1 MGPFVQVVLGQII
14 SLFGNAALRFV
25 LPLILLRQTGSAA
38 VYGAATAL
46 ALLPALAG
54 TLAGGVLADRCRKA
68 RLMVVLDLAAAGLAL
83 GAAASADNLPTVLWA
98 PAALCALYALQG
110 LYQPVVRASLPLL
123 RTGDRLVQGN
133 AVIQLVDTLDELL
146 GPLLGS
152 VLLGVMGLRPLLVLC
167 GACFA
172 ASALLEWQIR
182 IPGDRPQPRTQGK
195 PDFAADLRESL
206 TYLYHSRPEL
216 LRLAGIMALVNLV
229 EIPAVVV
236 GIPVVIVQYLGQ
248 SDAVLG
254 AVQAVLS
261 VGGLAGGALAG
272 RSRHPLSD
280 RQALGLLL
288 GIAGLCAAMG
298 VVLWVPPL
306 ACGGVALCGFGVM
319 AAAMRFNVW
328 FFARLQA
335 VLPQAQLGRVTGC
348 TMALASLT
356 QPVGQAVYGVLF
368 DVFSA
373 CPAGVLL
380 GAGALS
386 AVFLTGAMRHT
397 FVRSGTRSSAKA
409 TAPDTRGAAIEVPLF
424 TTYSFLLLP
433 GAQEMRRFPGATR
446 SGLQTQSRV
455 GPHPEI
461 PLLGSSRSPAPTV
474 ITFLLLPGAVI
485 LPGAGPRFPAAVTT
499 VIPSSQARSTAC
511 TSRSS
516 TVFSCSVVPT
526 EIFKMRILSLIRS
539 LHTQSIAARISCF
552 LPFPLRSRIFT
563 TTNRHPG
570 AAPWY
575 FPPDALPLPPRI
587 PQTCVPCPLSS

>member
-68 RLMVVLDLAAAGLAL
+68 RLMAALDLAAAGLAL
-83 GAAASADNLPTVLWA
+83 GAAASADDLPVVLWV

-182 IPGDRPQPRTQGK
+182 IPGDRPQLRTQGK

-229 EIPAVVV
+229 E
-236 GIPVVIVQYLGQ
+236 IPVVIVQYLGQ

-280 RQALGLLL
+280 RQALGLLM

-380 GAGALS
+380 GAGAVS
-386 AVFLTGAMRHT
+386 AVFLTGAMRHET
-397 FVRSGTRSSAKA
+397 KKR
-409 TAPDTRGAAIEVPLF
+409 
-424 TTYSFLLLP
+424 P
-433 GAQEMRRFPGATR
+433 G
-446 SGLQTQSRV
+446 
-455 GPHPEI
+455 
-461 PLLGSSRSPAPTV
+461 
-474 ITFLLLPGAVI
+474 
-485 LPGAGPRFPAAVTT
+485 
-499 VIPSSQARSTAC
+499 
-511 TSRSS
+511 
-516 TVFSCSVVPT
+516 
-526 EIFKMRILSLIRS
+526 
-539 LHTQSIAARISCF
+539 
-552 LPFPLRSRIFT
+552 
-563 TTNRHPG
+563 
-570 AAPWY
+570 
-575 FPPDALPLPPRI
+575 
-587 PQTCVPCPLSS
+587 

>member
-83 GAAASADNLPTVLWA
+83 GAAASADDLPTVLWA

-123 RTGDRLVQGN
+123 LAGDRLVQGN

-152 VLLGVMGLRPLLVLC
+152 TLLGVMGLGPLLVLC

-182 IPGDRPQPRTQGK
+182 IPGDRPQPRTQRK

-248 SDAVLG
+248 SDVVLG

-272 RSRHPLSD
+272 RSRHRPAGPGTSD
-280 RQALGLLL
+280 GHCRAVRRHGCCALGTTACLRRGGPVRLW
-288 GIAGLCAAMG
+288 GDGRRHAVQC
-298 VVLWVPPL
+298 VVLCPV
-306 ACGGVALCGFGVM
+306 AGG
-319 AAAMRFNVW
+319 AAAGT
-328 FFARLQA
+328 AGPGDRLYNGAGQPDPA
-335 VLPQAQLGRVTGC
+335 GGAGRVRGTVRC
-348 TMALASLT
+348 
-356 QPVGQAVYGVLF
+356 
-368 DVFSA
+368 VFR
-373 CPAGVLL
+373 
-380 GAGALS
+380 LS
-386 AVFLTGAMRHT
+386 G
-397 FVRSGTRSSAKA
+397 
-409 TAPDTRGAAIEVPLF
+409 RGAA
-424 TTYSFLLLP
+424 
-433 GAQEMRRFPGATR
+433 GGRC
-446 SGLQTQSRV
+446 RV
-455 GPHPEI
+455 GGVSDRRDTP
-461 PLLGSSRSPAPTV
+461 
-474 ITFLLLPGAVI
+474 
-485 LPGAGPRFPAAVTT
+485 
-499 VIPSSQARSTAC
+499 
-511 TSRSS
+511 
-516 TVFSCSVVPT
+516 
-526 EIFKMRILSLIRS
+526 
-539 LHTQSIAARISCF
+539 
-552 LPFPLRSRIFT
+552 
-563 TTNRHPG
+563 
-570 AAPWY
+570 
-575 FPPDALPLPPRI
+575 
-587 PQTCVPCPLSS
+587 

>member
-83 GAAASADNLPTVLWA
+83 GAAASADDLPTVLWA

-123 RTGDRLVQGN
+123 LAGDRLVQGN

-152 VLLGVMGLRPLLVLC
+152 ALLGVMGLGPLLVLC

-182 IPGDRPQPRTQGK
+182 IPGDRPQPRTQRK

-288 GIAGLCAAMG
+288 GIAGLCAVMG
-298 VVLWVPPL
+298 VVLRVPPL
-306 ACGGVALCGFGVM
+306 ACGGVALCGFGGDGRRHAVQCVVLCPAADG
-319 AAAMRFNVW
+319 AAAGT
-328 FFARLQA
+328 AGPGDRLYNGAGQPDPA
-335 VLPQAQLGRVTGC
+335 GGAGRVRGTVRC
-348 TMALASLT
+348 
-356 QPVGQAVYGVLF
+356 
-368 DVFSA
+368 VFR
-373 CPAGVLL
+373 
-380 GAGALS
+380 LS
-386 AVFLTGAMRHT
+386 G
-397 FVRSGTRSSAKA
+397 
-409 TAPDTRGAAIEVPLF
+409 RGAAGCRCPVGGV
-424 TTYSFLLLP
+424 SD
-433 GAQEMRRFPGATR
+433 RR
-446 SGLQTQSRV
+446 
-455 GPHPEI
+455 H
-461 PLLGSSRSPAPTV
+461 AP
-474 ITFLLLPGAVI
+474 
-485 LPGAGPRFPAAVTT
+485 
-499 VIPSSQARSTAC
+499 
-511 TSRSS
+511 
-516 TVFSCSVVPT
+516 
-526 EIFKMRILSLIRS
+526 
-539 LHTQSIAARISCF
+539 
-552 LPFPLRSRIFT
+552 
-563 TTNRHPG
+563 
-570 AAPWY
+570 
-575 FPPDALPLPPRI
+575 
-587 PQTCVPCPLSS
+587 

>member
-83 GAAASADNLPTVLWA
+83 GAAASADNLPTVLWV

-123 RTGDRLVQGN
+123 RTGDRLVQSN
-133 AVIQLVDTLDELL
+133 AVIQLVDTMDELL

-182 IPGDRPQPRTQGK
+182 IPGDRPQPRTQRK

-254 AVQAVLS
+254 
-261 VGGLAGGALAG
+261 
-272 RSRHPLSD
+272 
-280 RQALGLLL
+280 
-288 GIAGLCAAMG
+288 
-298 VVLWVPPL
+298 
-306 ACGGVALCGFGVM
+306 
-319 AAAMRFNVW
+319 
-328 FFARLQA
+328 
-335 VLPQAQLGRVTGC
+335 
-348 TMALASLT
+348 
-356 QPVGQAVYGVLF
+356 
-368 DVFSA
+368 
-373 CPAGVLL
+373 
-380 GAGALS
+380 
-386 AVFLTGAMRHT
+386 
-397 FVRSGTRSSAKA
+397 
-409 TAPDTRGAAIEVPLF
+409 
-424 TTYSFLLLP
+424 
-433 GAQEMRRFPGATR
+433 
-446 SGLQTQSRV
+446 
-455 GPHPEI
+455 
-461 PLLGSSRSPAPTV
+461 
-474 ITFLLLPGAVI
+474 
-485 LPGAGPRFPAAVTT
+485 
-499 VIPSSQARSTAC
+499 
-511 TSRSS
+511 
-516 TVFSCSVVPT
+516 
-526 EIFKMRILSLIRS
+526 
-539 LHTQSIAARISCF
+539 
-552 LPFPLRSRIFT
+552 PFR
-563 TTNRHPG
+563 
-570 AAPWY
+570 
-575 FPPDALPLPPRI
+575 
-587 PQTCVPCPLSS
+587 PC

>member
-83 GAAASADNLPTVLWA
+83 GAAASADDLPTVLWA

-123 RTGDRLVQGN
+123 LAGDRLVQGN

-146 GPLLGS
+146 G
-152 VLLGVMGLRPLLVLC
+152 PLLVLC

-248 SDAVLG
+248 SDVVLG

-280 RQALGLLL
+280 RQALGLLM

-380 GAGALS
+380 GAGAVS
-386 AVFLTGAMRHT
+386 AVFLTGAMRQET
-397 FVRSGTRSSAKA
+397 EKR
-409 TAPDTRGAAIEVPLF
+409 
-424 TTYSFLLLP
+424 P
-433 GAQEMRRFPGATR
+433 G
-446 SGLQTQSRV
+446 
-455 GPHPEI
+455 
-461 PLLGSSRSPAPTV
+461 
-474 ITFLLLPGAVI
+474 
-485 LPGAGPRFPAAVTT
+485 
-499 VIPSSQARSTAC
+499 
-511 TSRSS
+511 
-516 TVFSCSVVPT
+516 
-526 EIFKMRILSLIRS
+526 
-539 LHTQSIAARISCF
+539 
-552 LPFPLRSRIFT
+552 
-563 TTNRHPG
+563 
-570 AAPWY
+570 
-575 FPPDALPLPPRI
+575 
-587 PQTCVPCPLSS
+587 

>member
-83 GAAASADNLPTVLWA
+83 GAAASADNLPTVLWV

-123 RTGDRLVQGN
+123 LAGDRLVQGN

-146 GPLLGS
+146 G
-152 VLLGVMGLRPLLVLC
+152 PLLVLC

-182 IPGDRPQPRTQGK
+182 IPGDRPQPRTQRK

-380 GAGALS
+380 GAGAVS
-386 AVFLTGAMRHT
+386 AVFLTGAMRHET
-397 FVRSGTRSSAKA
+397 KKR
-409 TAPDTRGAAIEVPLF
+409 
-424 TTYSFLLLP
+424 P
-433 GAQEMRRFPGATR
+433 G
-446 SGLQTQSRV
+446 
-455 GPHPEI
+455 
-461 PLLGSSRSPAPTV
+461 
-474 ITFLLLPGAVI
+474 
-485 LPGAGPRFPAAVTT
+485 
-499 VIPSSQARSTAC
+499 
-511 TSRSS
+511 
-516 TVFSCSVVPT
+516 
-526 EIFKMRILSLIRS
+526 
-539 LHTQSIAARISCF
+539 
-552 LPFPLRSRIFT
+552 
-563 TTNRHPG
+563 
-570 AAPWY
+570 
-575 FPPDALPLPPRI
+575 
-587 PQTCVPCPLSS
+587 

>member
-68 RLMVVLDLAAAGLAL
+68 RLMAALDLAAAGLAL
-83 GAAASADNLPTVLWA
+83 GAAASADDLPVVLWA

-152 VLLGVMGLRPLLVLC
+152 ALLGVMGLRPLLVLC

-182 IPGDRPQPRTQGK
+182 IPGDRPQPRMQRK

-272 RSRHPLSD
+272 RSRHPTVRPAGPGASAGHC
-280 RQALGLLL
+280 RAVRRHGRRALGTT
-288 GIAGLCAAMG
+288 
-298 VVLWVPPL
+298 
-306 ACGGVALCGFGVM
+306 ACLRRVALCGFGVM

-386 AVFLTGAMRHT
+386 AVFLTGAMRHET
-397 FVRSGTRSSAKA
+397 KKR
-409 TAPDTRGAAIEVPLF
+409 
-424 TTYSFLLLP
+424 P
-433 GAQEMRRFPGATR
+433 G
-446 SGLQTQSRV
+446 
-455 GPHPEI
+455 
-461 PLLGSSRSPAPTV
+461 
-474 ITFLLLPGAVI
+474 
-485 LPGAGPRFPAAVTT
+485 
-499 VIPSSQARSTAC
+499 
-511 TSRSS
+511 
-516 TVFSCSVVPT
+516 
-526 EIFKMRILSLIRS
+526 
-539 LHTQSIAARISCF
+539 
-552 LPFPLRSRIFT
+552 
-563 TTNRHPG
+563 
-570 AAPWY
+570 
-575 FPPDALPLPPRI
+575 
-587 PQTCVPCPLSS
+587 

>member
-83 GAAASADNLPTVLWA
+83 VVLWA

-123 RTGDRLVQGN
+123 LAGDRLVQGN

-152 VLLGVMGLRPLLVLC
+152 ALLGVMGLGPLLVLC

-172 ASALLEWQIR
+172 TSALLEWQIR
-182 IPGDRPQPRTQGK
+182 IPGDRPQPRTQRK

-248 SDAVLG
+248 SDVVLG

-288 GIAGLCAAMG
+288 GIAGLCAVMG
-298 VVLWVPPL
+298 VVLRVPPL

-386 AVFLTGAMRHT
+386 AVFLTGAMRHET
-397 FVRSGTRSSAKA
+397 EKR
-409 TAPDTRGAAIEVPLF
+409 
-424 TTYSFLLLP
+424 P
-433 GAQEMRRFPGATR
+433 G
-446 SGLQTQSRV
+446 
-455 GPHPEI
+455 
-461 PLLGSSRSPAPTV
+461 
-474 ITFLLLPGAVI
+474 
-485 LPGAGPRFPAAVTT
+485 
-499 VIPSSQARSTAC
+499 
-511 TSRSS
+511 
-516 TVFSCSVVPT
+516 
-526 EIFKMRILSLIRS
+526 
-539 LHTQSIAARISCF
+539 
-552 LPFPLRSRIFT
+552 
-563 TTNRHPG
+563 
-570 AAPWY
+570 
-575 FPPDALPLPPRI
+575 
-587 PQTCVPCPLSS
+587 

>member
-83 GAAASADNLPTVLWA
+83 GAAASADNLPIVLWA

-123 RTGDRLVQGN
+123 LAGDRLVQGN

-152 VLLGVMGLRPLLVLC
+152 ALLGVMGLGPLLVLC

-182 IPGDRPQPRTQGK
+182 IPGDRPQPRTQRK

-236 GIPVVIVQYLGQ
+236 GIPVAIVQYLGQ
-248 SDAVLG
+248 SDAMLG

-298 VVLWVPPL
+298 GVLWVPPL

-386 AVFLTGAMRHT
+386 AVFLTGAMRHET
-397 FVRSGTRSSAKA
+397 KKR
-409 TAPDTRGAAIEVPLF
+409 
-424 TTYSFLLLP
+424 P
-433 GAQEMRRFPGATR
+433 G
-446 SGLQTQSRV
+446 
-455 GPHPEI
+455 
-461 PLLGSSRSPAPTV
+461 
-474 ITFLLLPGAVI
+474 
-485 LPGAGPRFPAAVTT
+485 
-499 VIPSSQARSTAC
+499 
-511 TSRSS
+511 
-516 TVFSCSVVPT
+516 
-526 EIFKMRILSLIRS
+526 
-539 LHTQSIAARISCF
+539 
-552 LPFPLRSRIFT
+552 
-563 TTNRHPG
+563 
-570 AAPWY
+570 
-575 FPPDALPLPPRI
+575 
-587 PQTCVPCPLSS
+587 